1 MWLVSIEN
9 SFQGLSIAIETV
21 RINEELMEIWLNK
34 VCDKERILYINLEE
48 EVLRRNQVKE
58 RKAENE
64 KKSFEKTVLKKY

>member
-21 RINEELMEIWLNK
+21 RINEELMEIWPNE
-34 VCDKERILYINLEE
+34 VCDKKRILYINLEE

-64 KKSFEKTVLKKY
+64 KKSFEKTVLKEY

>member
-21 RINEELMEIWLNK
+21 RINEELMEIWPNE